1 MRIDLH
7 THSTISDGTDSPTRL
22 MMKAAG
28 SGLDVVALTD
38 HDTLDGLE
46 EAQAAGQRFGVR
58 LLPGFEMTCHIG
70 GRDVHLLGY
79 GARPSDSVLGRELH
93 LTRASRAERLDAIC
107 QRLSDAGMTVTVDDV
122 HRAAGSASS
131 LGRPHVADAMV
142 AKGYVEDRDEAFRD
156 WLADGKPAYVPR
168 RSVALEEGIDLIH
181 NAGGVAVLAHP
192 WGRGAQQVLTPQV
205 IASLSAYH
213 QLDGIEVEHQDH
225 DQAARRMLFDLGG
238 RLGLVRTGASDYPG
252 SGKKDH
258 ELGCN
263 VTRETAYREL
273 VTRIQ
278 LRGGI
283 LRVR

>member
-1 MRIDLH
+1 MDLH

-22 MMKAAG
+22 MMKAAT
-28 SGLDVVALTD
+28 SGLDVIALTD
-38 HDTLDGLE
+38 HDTFDGLE

-58 LLPGFEMTCHIG
+58 LLPGLEMTCHIG
-70 GRDVHLLGY
+70 DRDVHLLGY
-79 GARPSDSVLGRELH
+79 GPHPDDPALSRELQI
-93 LTRASRAERLDAIC
+93 TRASRAGRLDAIC
-107 QRLSDAGMTVTVDDV
+107 QKLAEAGLSVTTEDA
-122 HRAAGSASS
+122 HRAAGTASS

-168 RSVALEEGIDLIH
+168 HSVALEKGIDLIH
-181 NAGGVAVLAHP
+181 DAGGVAVVAHP

-205 IASLSAYH
+205 IAALSAYH

-225 DQAARRMLFDLGG
+225 DQAVRRMLFDLGG
-238 RLGLVRTGASDYPG
+238 RLGLVRTGASDYHG

-263 VTRETAYREL
+263 LTRETAYREL

-278 LRGGI
+278 LRGGV

>member
-1 MRIDLH
+1 
-7 THSTISDGTDSPTRL
+7 
-22 MMKAAG
+22 MMKAAT
-28 SGLDVVALTD
+28 SGLDVIAMTD
-38 HDTLDGLE
+38 HDTFDGLE

-58 LLPGFEMTCHIG
+58 LLPGLEMTCHIG

-79 GARPSDSVLGRELH
+79 GPHPDDPALGRELQI
-93 LTRASRAERLDAIC
+93 TRDSRVGRLDAIC
-107 QRLSDAGMTVTVDDV
+107 QKLAEVGMSVTTADV

-168 RSVALEEGIDLIH
+168 HSVALEEGIDLIH
-181 NAGGVAVLAHP
+181 DAGGVAVLAHP

-238 RLGLVRTGASDYPG
+238 RLGLVRTGASDYHG

-263 VTRETAYREL
+263 LTRETAYREL

-278 LRGGI
+278 LRGGV